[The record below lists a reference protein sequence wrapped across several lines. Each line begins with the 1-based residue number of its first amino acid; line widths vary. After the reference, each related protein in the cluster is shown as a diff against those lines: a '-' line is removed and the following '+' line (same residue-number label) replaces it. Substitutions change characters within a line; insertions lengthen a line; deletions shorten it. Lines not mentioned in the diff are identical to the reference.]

1 MSLQDVF
8 TDEQIITLQ
17 QAPLDVAVLAAE
29 ADMELEEVE
38 LEELSIQLTTYDN
51 NPLVKELFLSAKEL
65 LDSGF
70 EYSLHDS
77 RSNLSIIN
85 NTLSASKKYDECI
98 PEFKKALLRL
108 AMAIVV
114 VNEEITGTEK
124 TQVEE
129 IANYLD
135 WSVTDI

>member
-17 QAPLDVAVLAAE
+17 QAPLDIAVLAAE

-38 LEELSIQLTTYDN
+38 LEELIIQLTTYNN

-114 VNEEITGTEK
+114 INDEITGTEK
-124 TQVEE
+124 TQIEE

>member
-8 TDEQIITLQ
+8 TDEQIIILQ
-17 QAPLDVAVLAAE
+17 QAPLDIAVLAAE

-51 NPLVKELFLSAKEL
+51 NSLVKELFLSAKEL

-85 NTLSASKKYDECI
+85 DTLSASKKYDECI

>member
-1 MSLQDVF
+1 MSLQDIF
-8 TDEQIITLQ
+8 TDEQIVTLQ
-17 QAPLDVAVLAAE
+17 RAPLDVAALAAE

-38 LEELSIQLTTYDN
+38 LEELSIQLNTYGH
-51 NPLVKELFLSAKEL
+51 NPLVKELFISAKDI

-70 EYSLHDS
+70 EYSIHDS
-77 RSNLSIIN
+77 RSNLSNIN
-85 NTLSASKKYDECI
+85 TILSSPKKYDECI

-114 VNEEITGTEK
+114 INDEITGTEK
-124 TQVEE
+124 TQIEE

>member
-1 MSLQDVF
+1 MSLQEIF

-17 QAPLDVAVLAAE
+17 QAPLDIAALASE

-85 NTLSASKKYDECI
+85 DTLSASKKYDECI

-114 VNEEITGTEK
+114 VNDEITGTEK

>member
-17 QAPLDVAVLAAE
+17 QAPLDIAVLAAE

-38 LEELSIQLTTYDN
+38 LEELIIQLTTYDN

>member
-38 LEELSIQLTTYDN
+38 LEELIIQLTTYDN

-65 LDSGF
+65 LDNGF

>member
-85 NTLSASKKYDECI
+85 DTLSASKKYDECI

-114 VNEEITGTEK
+114 VNDEITGTEK

>member
-17 QAPLDVAVLAAE
+17 QAPLDIAVLAAE

-38 LEELSIQLTTYDN
+38 LEELIIQLTTYNN

-77 RSNLSIIN
+77 RSNLSNIN
-85 NTLSASKKYDECI
+85 NILSSPKKYDECI

-114 VNEEITGTEK
+114 INDEITGTEK
-124 TQVEE
+124 TQIEE

>member
-17 QAPLDVAVLAAE
+17 QAPLDIAVLAAE

-38 LEELSIQLTTYDN
+38 LEELIIQLTTYNN

>member
-1 MSLQDVF
+1 MYLF
-8 TDEQIITLQ
+8 IDEQIITLQ

-38 LEELSIQLTTYDN
+38 LEELIIQLTTYDN

>member
-1 MSLQDVF
+1 MSLQEIF

-17 QAPLDVAVLAAE
+17 QAPLDIAALASE

-38 LEELSIQLTTYDN
+38 LEELSIQLTSYDN

-85 NTLSASKKYDECI
+85 DTLSASKKYDECI

>member
-70 EYSLHDS
+70 EYSLHES
-77 RSNLSIIN
+77 RSNLSNIN
-85 NTLSASKKYDECI
+85 ATLSSSKKYDECI

>member
-1 MSLQDVF
+1 MSLQDIF

-70 EYSLHDS
+70 EYSLYDS
-77 RSNLSIIN
+77 RSNLSNIN
-85 NTLSASKKYDECI
+85 K
-98 PEFKKALLRL
+98 
-108 AMAIVV
+108 
-114 VNEEITGTEK
+114 
-124 TQVEE
+124 QV
-129 IANYLD
+129 LP
-135 WSVTDI
+135 

>member
-1 MSLQDVF
+1 MSLKDIF
-8 TDEQIITLQ
+8 TDEQIVTLQ
-17 QAPLDVAVLAAE
+17 QAPLDVAALAAE

-38 LEELSIQLTTYDN
+38 LEELSIQLNTYDH
-51 NPLVKELFLSAKEL
+51 NPLVKELFISAKKL

-77 RSNLSIIN
+77 RSNLSNIN
-85 NTLSASKKYDECI
+85 ATLSSSKKYDECI

-114 VNEEITGTEK
+114 VNDEITGTEK

>member
-1 MSLQDVF
+1 MLEDFF
-8 TDEQIITLQ
+8 TSEQITSLIK
-17 QAPLDVAVLAAE
+17 APLDVAALAAE
-29 ADMELEEVE
+29 ADFELEQIE
-38 LEELSIQLTTYDN
+38 LDELSQQLSTYEGN
-51 NPLVKELFLSAKEL
+51 KNVKKVFLASAHL
-65 LDSGF
+65 LEGDY
-70 EYSLHDS
+70 EYSV
-77 RSNLSIIN
+77 
-85 NTLSASKKYDECI
+85 SASRRNLANVNSILSSPIKYDEFI

-114 VNEEITGTEK
+114 VNEEITGSER

>member
-1 MSLQDVF
+1 MSLQDIF

-17 QAPLDVAVLAAE
+17 QAPLDIAVLAAE

-38 LEELSIQLTTYDN
+38 LEELIIQLTTYNN

-77 RSNLSIIN
+77 RSNLSNIN
-85 NTLSASKKYDECI
+85 TILSSPKKYDECI

-114 VNEEITGTEK
+114 INDEITGTEK
-124 TQVEE
+124 TQIEE